1 MSDGYDDQ
9 EQQGSNEME
18 LVKPS
23 ALARSQANELAAQAV
38 GARVQA
44 LVQAKFVMAAKMPR
58 SLDVVRTAM
67 KKRCQDPQFA
77 AKARYCVERGNKKDP
92 QTGQWVTNYIEG
104 PSIRF
109 VEEMTRHF
117 GNIELSTTTL
127 YDDEDK
133 RVIRGEAIDYES
145 NSSWSKEITVTKTVE
160 RSKPKGEV
168 LGRRT
173 NSYGKAVYILRATD
187 ADFEPK
193 EGSAI
198 SKALRTL
205 ALRLLPGDIVAEM
218 ERLIIK
224 TQETEDAKNPD
235 AARLAV
241 IDGFANLGITPEQ
254 LAEFLG
260 HPTDTMS
267 AEEIK
272 RLRGFGVALAEG
284 AITWRDLMDARG
296 GGDDADA
303 DPEKVAARAAKE
315 EELKK
320 KVSETIE
327 KKKAQAAAKEAAKKG
342 ATGAKAPDPPPTP
355 KPEPK
360 PADAPAAAK
369 QDPTTHDGQEPP
381 ADWKPGGGA

>member
-1 MSDGYDDQ
+1 MNDGNYEEHE
-9 EQQGSNEME
+9 EQDEVAPKTNAIQRAQS
-18 LVKPS
+18 S
-23 ALARSQANELAAQAV
+23 ELAAQAV

-109 VEEMTRHF
+109 VEEMVRHF

-160 RSKPKGEV
+160 RSKPKGEF
-168 LGRRT
+168 LGRRM
-173 NSYGKAVYILRATD
+173 NSYGKPVYILRAND
-187 ADFEPK
+187 SDFEPK
-193 EGSAI
+193 EGAAV

-205 ALRLLPGDIVAEM
+205 GLRLLPGDIVAEM
-218 ERLIIK
+218 ERLVIK

-241 IDGFANLGITPEQ
+241 IDGYANIGITPDQ
-254 LAEFLG
+254 LAEYLG

-267 AEEIK
+267 AEEIR

-284 AITWRDLMDARG
+284 AITWRDLLDARG
-296 GGDDADA
+296 GAGGEEA
-303 DPEKVAARAAKE
+303 DPEAAAKKAAKE
-315 EELKK
+315 AEVNK
-320 KVSETIE
+320 KVQATID
-327 KKKAQAAAKEAAKKG
+327 KKKAEAAAKKG
-342 ATGAKAPDPPPTP
+342 AKAPEAAPTP
-355 KPEPK
+355 KPEGKAPPEPAK
-360 PADAPAAAK
+360 PADG
-369 QDPTTHDGQEPP
+369 PTSGQHEPGTHDGAEPP
-381 ADWKPGGGA
+381 PGWEPGK

>member
-1 MSDGYDDQ
+1 MNDGYDDQ
-9 EQQGSNEME
+9 EQGNEME

-23 ALARSQANELAAQAV
+23 ALARTQANELAAQAV

-241 IDGFANLGITPEQ
+241 IDGFANIGITPEQ
-254 LAEFLG
+254 LAEYLG

-296 GGDDADA
+296 GGGDDAPA
-303 DPEKVAARAAKE
+303 DPEAAAK
-315 EELKK
+315 K
-320 KVSETIE
+320 
-327 KKKAQAAAKEAAKKG
+327 AAKEAEVKKKVQETIDKKRAEAAGKKG
-342 ATGAKAPDPPPTP
+342 GKAPEPAPTP
-355 KPEPK
+355 KPEGKAPPGEQK
-360 PADAPAAAK
+360 PADGPAAP
-369 QDPTTHDGQEPP
+369 QHDPTTHDGQEPP
-381 ADWKPGGGA
+381 ADWKGGGS